1 MARSL
6 YLTAPHYMAPLNTL
20 QTYLIR
26 YSLETGW
33 GPQPTSFKPQAAS
46 VKQQAL
52 DIVLYI
58 GYCRMINQLMED
70 TCLKDMQ
77 VIRLSSLRTGKN
89 LQDQYLSKAQ
99 QPIRWTPLS
108 SGTPSST
115 LLLSSLSKIFRIL
128 TSIGVNPK
136 LSNNT
141 PAARI
146 AWLATFPKPQATSR
160 KLQAPKLF
168 VYGFE
173 RQATSVKLQAASD
186 KLQDTRA
193 FIKFFISVRVTRN

>member
-1 MARSL
+1 
-6 YLTAPHYMAPLNTL
+6 
-20 QTYLIR
+20 
-26 YSLETGW
+26 
-33 GPQPTSFKPQAAS
+33 
-46 VKQQAL
+46 
-52 DIVLYI
+52 
-58 GYCRMINQLMED
+58 MED

-77 VIRLSSLRTGKN
+77 VTRLSSLRTGKN
-89 LQDQYLSKAQ
+89 LQVQYLSKAQ

-136 LSNNT
+136 LNNNT
-141 PAARI
+141 PAAHSP
-146 AWLATFPKPQATSR
+146 WLATSHPFQATSR

-168 VYGFE
+168 VYGFK

-186 KLQDTRA
+186 KLQAARA

>member
-1 MARSL
+1 
-6 YLTAPHYMAPLNTL
+6 
-20 QTYLIR
+20 
-26 YSLETGW
+26 
-33 GPQPTSFKPQAAS
+33 
-46 VKQQAL
+46 
-52 DIVLYI
+52 
-58 GYCRMINQLMED
+58 MED

-77 VIRLSSLRTGKN
+77 VTRLSSLRTGKN

-146 AWLATFPKPQATSR
+146 AWLATFPRFQAASR

-168 VYGFE
+168 VYGFK

-186 KLQDTRA
+186 KLQAARA